1 MLKQSDPN
9 AKQTITKQNKISYND
24 KSHNDLKTYHD
35 QNWMKHENNIR
46 FGIQQKKKHKQQQWT
61 NKSTKL
67 DAINMQMKKSSV
79 GFSF

>member
-35 QNWMKHENNIR
+35 QN
-46 FGIQQKKKHKQQQWT
+46 
-61 NKSTKL
+61 
-67 DAINMQMKKSSV
+67 
-79 GFSF
+79 